1 MLDSK
6 TSNMERV
13 VEIVGESEIEIKITG
28 QRHLGEVIGS
38 QEYKRLYNN
47 NLVEEWAK
55 MINRVS
61 DFGQSQPQ
69 AAYAAFTHGV
79 RHKMTY
85 FMRTIEGIDQYLQP
99 LDMLINEKFIP
110 TLFGCP
116 ITPLERRTIALPV
129 RYGGLGIPVYQSWH
143 QRSIKHPWK

>member
-1 MLDSK
+1 
-6 TSNMERV
+6 
-13 VEIVGESEIEIKITG
+13 
-28 QRHLGEVIGS
+28 
-38 QEYKRLYNN
+38 
-47 NLVEEWAK
+47 
-55 MINRVS
+55 MINRLS

-110 TLFGCP
+110 ALFGCP
-116 ITPLERRTIALPV
+116 MTPLERRTIALPV
-129 RYGGLGIPVYQSWH
+129 RYGGQGIPVFLNLSKLASEEY
-143 QRSIKHPWK
+143 